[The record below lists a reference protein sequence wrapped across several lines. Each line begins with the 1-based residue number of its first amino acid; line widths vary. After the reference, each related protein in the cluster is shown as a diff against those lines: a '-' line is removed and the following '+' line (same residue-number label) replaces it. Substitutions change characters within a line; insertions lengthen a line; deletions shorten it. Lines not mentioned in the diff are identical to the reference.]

1 MFDIQ
6 IKDAH
11 NSEIILS
18 HHIETTEAVAEIV
31 TVYAAHIQKLPP
43 NQTMH
48 VKVSS
53 GVNIPYEQMFQI
65 YLGVRKVHITFKNVE
80 EVNVYLHDSITVR
93 CFRCLLTFIN
103 PTVRINIHTV

>member
-6 IKDAH
+6 VTDAH

-18 HHIETTEAVAEIV
+18 HNVETTEAVTDIV
-31 TVYAAHIQKLPP
+31 TVYAAHIQRLPQ

-48 VKVSS
+48 VRVSS
-53 GVNIPYEQMFQI
+53 GVNIPYEQMFLI
-65 YLGVRKVHITFKNVE
+65 YLGVRKVHVTYKNVE

-93 CFRCLLTFIN
+93 CFKCLLAFIN
-103 PTVRINIHTV
+103 PTVRINIYIV